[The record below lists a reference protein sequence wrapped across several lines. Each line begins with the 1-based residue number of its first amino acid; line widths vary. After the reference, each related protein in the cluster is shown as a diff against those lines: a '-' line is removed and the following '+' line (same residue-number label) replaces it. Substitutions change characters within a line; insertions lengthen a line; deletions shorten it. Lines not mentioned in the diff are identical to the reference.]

1 MENIYIKHDN
11 EIKAICAGKN
21 DEGLKYD
28 LGIGLTIFD
37 QRHGLKYD
45 TKRRAEYK
53 EYLGVTMSVDEKL
66 SLSK

>member
-1 MENIYIKHDN
+1 MENIYIKHDE

-28 LGIGLTIFD
+28 LGVGLTIFD
-37 QRHGLKYD
+37 QRHGLNYD

-53 EYLGVTMSVDEKL
+53 QHLGVPMSVDEQNALK
-66 SLSK
+66 